1 MANYTK
7 REAKEW
13 ARENMHGHWSTA
25 ITPFMPDGEID
36 PVGVKGNLQHWLKLG
51 GKGIGITWLT
61 GEFWSLTI
69 EERKRLC
76 ELTVESVRG
85 KAFVA
90 VHTAHTSLKSC
101 IELTKHAEETG
112 ADLAVMMPPYI
123 ICRTPGQFYE
133 FVKCVAAETNLG
145 IAIFNS
151 TQSGMALKPKDI
163 VDLSQIPNICAVKV
177 ATGSVGDVLATHRL
191 AGDKIVVSA
200 AVEDS
205 FFYQDFYG
213 FRQQV
218 LFANP
223 WDWLFDTPEESN
235 FVRFVNHACRG
246 EMTEAATIYRTKI
259 IPLRKLVQ
267 TWTGHLIAKFGGAY
281 PTQLKKVW
289 AELMGLAAGPVR
301 PPLMPLT
308 DEERNRFT
316 KELVEARR
324 EAGLSMPPGIR

>member
-25 ITPFMPDGEID
+25 ITPFLPDGELD
-36 PVGVKGNLQHWLKLG
+36 PVGIQGNLEHWLKLG
-51 GKGIGITWLT
+51 AKGIGITWLT

-69 EERKRLC
+69 EERKRVC
-76 ELTVESVRG
+76 ELSVKTLRG
-85 KAFVA
+85 KAFLG

-101 IELTKHAEETG
+101 IVLTKHAEEAG

-123 ICRTPGQFYE
+123 ICRTAPQFYE
-133 FVKCVAAETNLG
+133 FVKRVAQETNLG
-145 IAIFNS
+145 IAVFNS
-151 TQSGMALKPKDI
+151 TQSGMGLKPNE
-163 VDLSQIPNICAVKV
+163 VAELAEIPNLCAVKV
-177 ATGSVGDVLATHRL
+177 ATGNVADVVATHRL

-200 AVEDS
+200 ATEES

-223 WDWLFDTPEESN
+223 WDWLFDTPGESN
-235 FVRFVNHACRG
+235 FVRFVDHACRG
-246 EMTEAATIYRTKI
+246 EMAQAGNIYRTKI
-259 IPLRKLVQ
+259 NPLRELAS
-267 TWTGHLIAKFGGAY
+267 TWMRYLMNKFGGAY
-281 PTQLKKVW
+281 PTQLKKTW

-308 DEERNRFT
+308 DEERGSFA
-316 KELVEARR
+316 KGLVEARQK
-324 EAGLSMPPGIR
+324 AGLSMPPGAR

>member
-13 ARENMHGHWSTA
+13 ARNNMHGHWSTA
-25 ITPFMPDGEID
+25 ITPFTPDGEID
-36 PVGVKGNLQHWLKLG
+36 PAGIKSNMDYWLKLG
-51 GKGIGITWLT
+51 GQGIGITWLT

-69 EERKRLC
+69 EERKRVC
-76 ELTVESVRG
+76 EHTLEALKG
-85 KAFVA
+85 KAFVG

-101 IELTKHAEETG
+101 IELTKHAEEAG

-123 ICRTPGQFYE
+123 ICRTAPQFYD
-133 FVKCVAAETNLG
+133 FVKRVAAETNLG

-151 TQSGMALKPKDI
+151 TQSGMALKPN
-163 VDLSQIPNICAVKV
+163 DLVELAEIPNICAVKV
-177 ATGSVGDVLATHRL
+177 ATGSVHDVVATHRA

-213 FRQQV
+213 FKQQV

-223 WDWLFDTPEESN
+223 WDWLFDTPDEIN

-259 IPLRKLVQ
+259 NPLRKLVQ
-267 TWTGHLIAKFGGAY
+267 KWTRYLMNKFGGAY
-281 PTQLKKVW
+281 PTPLKKVW

-301 PPLMPLT
+301 SPLLT
-308 DEERNRFT
+308 LTPEERSSFSQ
-316 KELVEARR
+316 ELIEARR
-324 EAGLSMPPGIR
+324 EAGLSIPPAAR